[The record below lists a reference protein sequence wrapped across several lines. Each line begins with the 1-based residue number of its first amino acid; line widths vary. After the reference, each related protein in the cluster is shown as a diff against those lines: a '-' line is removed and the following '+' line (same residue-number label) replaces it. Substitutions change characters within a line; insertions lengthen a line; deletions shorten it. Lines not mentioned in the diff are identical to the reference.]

1 MSDEREFAEHVVRR
15 VRDALDMDEDET
27 LEIKTPQFD
36 RRDGVEPE
44 EPPLTEEEFDQ
55 LRELSTEELS
65 ELGLRKWDESGL
77 MLFPHEWYPHIPDGV
92 TVTDINGETY
102 EFDRTCASDDKRF
115 GVLAYGIVPDYER
128 DADTT
133 EDDGGR
139 AVVARDDDDAQEDGD
154 GV

>member
-15 VRDALDMDEDET
+15 IRDALDMDEDET

-102 EFDRTCASDDKRF
+102 EFDRIGSSRDKRF
-115 GVLAYGIVPDYER
+115 GVLAYGIVPDSER
-128 DADTT
+128 GGRRGD
-133 EDDGGR
+133 EDDSALVR
-139 AVVARDDDDAQEDGD
+139 AQEGD
-154 GV
+154 EV